1 MLRVSWMMYI
11 TGHSLVD
18 KYTMV
23 DILARGLVLQ
33 KPHLSTTVR
42 QFISPGSALDI
53 DKLYIER
60 KCVLEQRRQSR

>member
-11 TGHSLVD
+11 TGPSLVD

-33 KPHLSTTVR
+33 KPRLSTTVR

-60 KCVLEQRRQSR
+60 KRVLEQRRQSR